1 MQKRRVAIQ
10 ELFPNVRT
18 NALKG
23 YYGHTMGACGAIETI
38 STILGVLNNKF
49 YGTKGCNS
57 YDSECGTSMNVN
69 KLTDDVDIFRPII
82 LKNSFG
88 LGGTNCTLI
97 FRVHN

>member
-1 MQKRRVAIQ
+1 MSCI
-10 ELFPNVRT
+10 
-18 NALKG
+18 
-23 YYGHTMGACGAIETI
+23 
-38 STILGVLNNKF
+38 
-49 YGTKGCNS
+49 GCNS
-57 YDSECGTSMNVN
+57 YDSECGTSMNIN